1 MKNKNQTEEKRN
13 KNLRDYHKR
22 NPSLSITKL
31 ARIFHLSNTRINQI
45 LKSVKV
51 NNNNKQLTK

>member
-1 MKNKNQTEEKRN
+1 MRQSEDKRN

-31 ARIFHLSNTRINQI
+31 ARIFHLSNTRVRQI
-45 LKSVKV
+45 LKAE
-51 NNNNKQLTK
+51 NNKPIKI